1 MSRSLFFRV
10 MRRVPVRPRALI
22 VLLIMIAFGWVPFVV
37 AVCEG
42 IREGIRECR
51 QSSSELY
58 GDFRKSF
65 TDCWKALVSGAPQ

>member
-1 MSRSLFFRV
+1 MKRSLFFRAL
-10 MRRVPVRPRALI
+10 RKVPIRPRALI

-37 AVCEG
+37 AIYEAV
-42 IREGIRECR
+42 REGFRECR

-65 TDCWKALVSGAPQ
+65 IDCWNAFVTGKPQ